1 MKRPRALGAIGLSVL
16 AGAWA
21 VAACSSAF
29 IDKLFD
35 GPIVAIPESGG
46 VDAPIARCELR
57 HIPEQPSTADTADTP
72 ALTFAFETLRLDD
85 REGEDGGLDASP
97 GFDLDD
103 ACTCFPEEGT
113 CQPPDGGAVPCDHSE
128 GRDNAV
134 GPLVDIAISLLVPK
148 YGKQGFVTRKIDE
161 GDFTVLLSISDWNGQ
176 PDDPRVSVALYMAG
190 PLRNLD
196 GGRVL
201 PSRDGGDR
209 WTIDH
214 NSLTNGDALVGQDC
228 TRGAGCVP
236 KYRDRTAYVRGSE
249 LVARLSAPLNLA
261 TTAGPL
267 DIELTGLTL
276 VARIV
281 REGALYRL
289 EGELVGRWPTDK
301 MLGSLARLTV
311 VDEGLCKGSYY
322 PDFKA
327 AVCTA
332 ADIAADPAGDRKGGP
347 CTALSAAFS
356 FTAGPAT
363 FAIVSAPTFPANG
376 CEDFRDTCP

>member
-1 MKRPRALGAIGLSVL
+1 VRIRHRALGAIGLG
-16 AGAWA
+16 AFACAWA
-21 VAACSSAF
+21 LAACSSAF

-35 GPIVAIPESGG
+35 GPVVAATEGG
-46 VDAPIARCELR
+46 GDAPARCELR
-57 HIPEQPSTADTADTP
+57 HIPEQPAAADTADTP
-72 ALTFAFETLRLDD
+72 PLTFAFETLRVDD
-85 REGEDGGLDASP
+85 REGEDAGLGAAP

-103 ACTCFPEEGT
+103 ACTCFPEKGSCE
-113 CQPPDGGAVPCDHSE
+113 PPDGGKVLCDYDG

-134 GPLVDIAISLLVPK
+134 GPLVDIAVSLLVSK

-161 GDFTVLLSISDWNGQ
+161 GDFTVLLSISEWNGQ
-176 PDDPRVSVALYMAG
+176 ADDPRVSVALYMAG
-190 PLRNLD
+190 TLRNVD

-209 WTIDH
+209 WTIDR

-236 KYRDRTAYVRGSE
+236 RYRDTSAYVRGNT
-249 LVARLSAPLNLA
+249 LVARLAAPLKLA

-276 VARIV
+276 IAQIV
-281 REGALYRL
+281 PEGASYRL

-311 VDEGLCKGSYY
+311 VDEGLCKGPYY
-322 PDFKA
+322 PDFKTT
-327 AVCTA
+327 VCNA
-332 ADIAADPAGDRKGGP
+332 ADIAADPAEDRKGSP

-356 FTAGPAT
+356 FTAGRAT
-363 FAIVSAPTFPANG
+363 FAIVSAPTFPPNG
-376 CEDFRDTCP
+376 CENFRDTCP